1 MPLARASHRCAQS
14 TSTTENNRPLR
25 YRAHVD
31 HRRRRPRLPDPG
43 SPRCRQRVGHRRK
56 SLRRKRQ
63 CHSCQERM
71 ALPLLLHDFT
81 ATVANSPANRRPS
94 NPHRVASG
102 SVLSVRA
109 QPQSSP
115 VRGSVG
121 SLTVI
126 VPRWVDLQQGNHS
139 RLARGQVGQFGFAS
153 QRVRQIGYVPV
164 PAISLARAVSRS
176 SVSSAMGAGRR
187 LTARGSTRSGRLATR
202 CA

>member
-1 MPLARASHRCAQS
+1 VSVLW
-14 TSTTENNRPLR
+14 TT
-25 YRAHVD
+25 
-31 HRRRRPRLPDPG
+31 RRSGETRLPNHVAMLESQAIQSFAAAGHSERAISKSPG
-43 SPRCRQRVGHRRK
+43 VGRGTTTFGDRAN
-56 SLRRKRQ
+56 RGQ
-63 CHSCQERM
+63 VRM

-81 ATVANSPANRRPS
+81 ATVAKTLANRRPS

-102 SVLSVRA
+102 SDLSVRA

-126 VPRWVDLQQGNHS
+126 VPRWVDLQQGNYS
-139 RLARGQVGQFGFAS
+139 RLALGQVGQFRFNS
-153 QRVRQIGYVPV
+153 QRVGQIGYMPV

-176 SVSSAMGAGRR
+176 SVSSARGAGRR